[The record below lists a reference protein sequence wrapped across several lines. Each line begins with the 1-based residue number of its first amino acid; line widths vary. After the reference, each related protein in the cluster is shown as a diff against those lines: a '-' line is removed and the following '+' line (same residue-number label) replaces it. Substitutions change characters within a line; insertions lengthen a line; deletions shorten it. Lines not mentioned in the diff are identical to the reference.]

1 MMRKMRRLNPNAPIP
16 LYHQLADII
25 LSRIHSGEYPAGF
38 RIPSEH
44 ALAREYGIG
53 RPTVR
58 QATEL
63 LVRKEFLIRRRGAG
77 TYVREK
83 PTEIDLF
90 SFAGTLTS
98 FRDKGLSVE
107 MQILQATR
115 LKKITV
121 QPENP
126 FSGRKA
132 FFLSRLSRVDGLPVL
147 VEDLYLHSVI
157 FDGIERIDLQGR
169 SLSQIVNEKYYMR
182 PVGGKQTF
190 MIGHVRGTKAQE
202 LAVSESMPIL
212 LVKRFLHFP
221 VAKNAIYSEL
231 YCRTDRFVFSQT
243 IGGSGDV

>member
-1 MMRKMRRLNPNAPIP
+1 MMPILNPHAPIP

-25 LSRIHSGEYPAGF
+25 LARIRSGEYPVEA

-44 ALAREYGIG
+44 TFAREYGIG

-63 LVRKEFLIRRRGAG
+63 LVRKGFLTRRRGAG
-77 TYVREK
+77 TFVSEK
-83 PTEIDLF
+83 PTEVDLF

-98 FRDKGLSVE
+98 FRDKGISVE
-107 MQILQATR
+107 MQILQTTR
-115 LKKITV
+115 LKKVAV

-147 VEDLYLHSVI
+147 VEDLYLHSEI

-169 SLSQIVNEKYYMR
+169 SLSQIVNEQYYMR

-190 MIGHVRGTKAQE
+190 MIGHVRGIKAQE
-202 LAVSESMPIL
+202 LAVSESAPIL
-212 LVKRFLHFP
+212 IVKRFLHFT

-231 YCRTDRFVFSQT
+231 YCRTDHFVFSQT

>member
-1 MMRKMRRLNPNAPIP
+1 MRRLNPNAPIP

-25 LSRIHSGEYPAGF
+25 LSRIRSGEYPPGA

-53 RPTVR
+53 RPTAR

-63 LVRKEFLIRRRGAG
+63 LLRKGFLKRRRGAG
-77 TYVREK
+77 TFVREK
-83 PTEIDLF
+83 PKEVDLF

-98 FRDKGLSVE
+98 FREKGISVE
-107 MQILQATR
+107 MQILQTTR
-115 LKKITV
+115 LKKNAV
-121 QPENP
+121 QPDNP

-147 VEDLYLHSVI
+147 VEDLYLHPEI
-157 FDGIERIDLQGR
+157 FNGIERIDLQGR
-169 SLSQIVNEKYYMR
+169 SLSQIVDEQYYMR

-190 MIGHVRGTKAQE
+190 MIGHVSGKKAQE
-202 LAVSESMPIL
+202 LAVPEDTPIL

-221 VAKNAIYSEL
+221 VAQDAIYSEL
-231 YCRTDRFVFSQT
+231 FCRTDRFVFSQT